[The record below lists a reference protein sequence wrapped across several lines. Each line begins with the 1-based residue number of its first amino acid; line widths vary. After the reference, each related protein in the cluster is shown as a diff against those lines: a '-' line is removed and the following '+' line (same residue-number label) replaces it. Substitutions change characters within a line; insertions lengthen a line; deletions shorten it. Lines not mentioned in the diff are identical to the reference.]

1 MRTTSVAAI
10 VAVIAGT
17 LAGGAGFAAPVSKA
31 NMPSFCLGKVTAM
44 YATKPAYVKL
54 GKPMKA
60 KDGGQALKGT
70 VDLRMQGMKAF
81 QCRFDAK
88 GNFID
93 VMALTSDGE

>member
-1 MRTTSVAAI
+1 MRMNDLAAI
-10 VAVIAGT
+10 GAVIAGT
-17 LAGGAGFAAPVSKA
+17 VVAGAASAAPVSKA
-31 NMPSFCLGKVTAM
+31 KMPEFCLGKVTAM
-44 YATKPAYVKL
+44 YATKPSYVKL
-54 GKPMKA
+54 SKVVKA